1 MKGKINMENLFNN
14 VKDAIKNDFKI
25 LKKQLGVY
33 EQEKVQQKVK
43 REAKDPID
51 VLNKYIRESEAE
63 VKNALVLVER
73 QKMLAEEFSNE
84 LQQTENEINKR
95 KEQVSIATKAGA
107 DEMAQKALEL
117 QAVLEVRKEKIQ
129 KGYEM
134 ALEQLNELEHKH
146 EEMQNKIKD
155 LHIKR
160 LELMGKENVLTMKE
174 KMNQILKET
183 EFGEGYIKYETLK
196 NEMNEQEKVVDET
209 YNMTVFDAKIQ
220 ELAKQMNAE
229 HKKDLD
235 DSM

>member
-95 KEQVSIATKAGA
+95 KEQVSIATNAGA

-134 ALEQLNELEHKH
+134 ALEQLNEVEHKH

-155 LHIKR
+155 
-160 LELMGKENVLTMKE
+160 
-174 KMNQILKET
+174 
-183 EFGEGYIKYETLK
+183 
-196 NEMNEQEKVVDET
+196 
-209 YNMTVFDAKIQ
+209 
-220 ELAKQMNAE
+220 
-229 HKKDLD
+229 
-235 DSM
+235 